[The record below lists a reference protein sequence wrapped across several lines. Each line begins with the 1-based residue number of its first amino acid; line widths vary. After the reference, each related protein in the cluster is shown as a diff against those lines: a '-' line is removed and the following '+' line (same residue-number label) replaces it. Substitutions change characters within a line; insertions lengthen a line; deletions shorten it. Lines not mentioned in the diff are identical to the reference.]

1 MAKMF
6 YSTEEVQQKLGISAE
21 QVKQFVAEGKLREFS
36 SGAKVMFKVDD
47 VDQLAASAASGSAAG
62 EIPLGSADSGEQ
74 IGFSPGDSADH
85 IGLSPGESG
94 ADMGSAASG
103 SGSVIGLAPGDS
115 ADRISL
121 DDTSQGQDDKDDTVV
136 TSDGVNVLDDSDG
149 LAEAIDPLAQTQM
162 APDLDDHVDLDSG
175 SSGSGLLDLSREADD
190 TSLGAEL
197 LEEIYPGSDQ
207 EQVETQIPTQLEVPS
222 SVSSA
227 MSIESPES
235 MPEFVRAVENTDGS
249 WTFHVT
255 VTHPDTGWDDYTNG
269 WDIVLADGGVI
280 KPEGSSQFTRTLLHP
295 HVDEQPF
302 TRSQSGI
309 RIPLGVTK
317 VRVRAHD
324 IVDGFG
330 GKEIEVDLQAANNN
344 EYEVERR

>member
-1 MAKMF
+1 MRF
-6 YSTEEVQQKLGISAE
+6 
-21 QVKQFVAEGKLREFS
+21 FVAIFTLCSLLLF
-36 SGAKVMFKVDD
+36 
-47 VDQLAASAASGSAAG
+47 
-62 EIPLGSADSGEQ
+62 LGCP
-74 IGFSPGDSADH
+74 SP
-85 IGLSPGESG
+85 
-94 ADMGSAASG
+94 
-103 SGSVIGLAPGDS
+103 
-115 ADRISL
+115 
-121 DDTSQGQDDKDDTVV
+121 QGQE
-136 TSDGVNVLDDSDG
+136 SQNGGNI
-149 LAEAIDPLAQTQM
+149 AN
-162 APDLDDHVDLDSG
+162 
-175 SSGSGLLDLSREADD
+175 AD
-190 TSLGAEL
+190 
-197 LEEIYPGSDQ
+197 I
-207 EQVETQIPTQLEVPS
+207 
-222 SVSSA
+222 
-227 MSIESPES
+227 
-235 MPEFVRAVENTDGS
+235 EFVRAVENTDGS

-317 VRVRAHD
+317 VRIRAHD

>member
-1 MAKMF
+1 MRF
-6 YSTEEVQQKLGISAE
+6 
-21 QVKQFVAEGKLREFS
+21 FVAIFTLCSLLLF
-36 SGAKVMFKVDD
+36 
-47 VDQLAASAASGSAAG
+47 
-62 EIPLGSADSGEQ
+62 LGCP
-74 IGFSPGDSADH
+74 SP
-85 IGLSPGESG
+85 
-94 ADMGSAASG
+94 
-103 SGSVIGLAPGDS
+103 
-115 ADRISL
+115 
-121 DDTSQGQDDKDDTVV
+121 QGQESKN
-136 TSDGVNVLDDSDG
+136 GGNI
-149 LAEAIDPLAQTQM
+149 AN
-162 APDLDDHVDLDSG
+162 
-175 SSGSGLLDLSREADD
+175 AD
-190 TSLGAEL
+190 
-197 LEEIYPGSDQ
+197 
-207 EQVETQIPTQLEVPS
+207 V
-222 SVSSA
+222 
-227 MSIESPES
+227 
-235 MPEFVRAVENTDGS
+235 EFVRAVENTDGS

-269 WDIVLADGGVI
+269 WDIVLADGRVI